1 MLMLRKDHDSWKR
14 VEGLM
19 DHWEAWKQIP
29 QVASEE
35 YRISYIVVIPKQIYL
50 CRSLFGKLYY
60 ETFLTP
66 MH

>member
-1 MLMLRKDHDSWKR
+1 MLRKDHDSWKR

-35 YRISYIVVIPKQIYL
+35 YRISRRNEFNRV
-50 CRSLFGKLYY
+50 
-60 ETFLTP
+60 TFNP
-66 MH
+66 VYK

>member
-29 QVASEE
+29 QVAVEE

-50 CRSLFGKLYY
+50 C
-60 ETFLTP
+60 TFWEALL
-66 MH
+66 

>member
-29 QVASEE
+29 QVAVEE

-50 CRSLFGKLYY
+50 C
-60 ETFLTP
+60 TFWEAYSIVLDSDA
-66 MH
+66 